1 MSMDKV
7 MDMNLLIS
15 LERVCEGMI
24 LGADV
29 LDKEG
34 RLLVTKDTMISSIII
49 DKLRN
54 FSGAKEIY
62 VKVSKNKLDI
72 TTVVE
77 LENGETLEVTSND
90 LNLEYSTERYII
102 KEKFEEMH
110 TSIKKSFDELSRNNT
125 GAEIKKELEKT
136 VEEIKTNLTVNVD
149 LLNEILDVKAVDEYL
164 YNHSLNVA
172 VISNLI
178 GKWTGLSQADL
189 DTLVLAGLVHDI
201 GKLKVDQK
209 VLYKPGKLTE
219 NEFSEMKKHP
229 AYSHKMLVEMG
240 YTDQKMLKAVT
251 LHHEKEDGTG
261 YPLGIS
267 GDRIPI
273 HAKILAVADIFDAM
287 TSNRVYKQRVSPFKV
302 LEMFQN
308 QTFGKLDYGII
319 MTFIKKFT
327 EYYVGSEVMLS
338 NGVKAKIVSLNTYEL
353 TKPLLITNEGK
364 FIDISKNREIQILD
378 FENQTVE

>member
-1 MSMDKV
+1 MDKV
-7 MDMNLLIS
+7 VSMNLLIP
-15 LERVCEGMI
+15 LERVCEGMV

-34 RLLVTKDTMISSIII
+34 RLIVTKDTMISSLIV

-54 FSGAKEIY
+54 FSGTKEVY
-62 VKVSKNKLDI
+62 VKVAKNKLDI
-72 TTVVE
+72 KTVVE
-77 LENGETLEVTSND
+77 LPSGETKEVLSSD
-90 LNLEYSTERYII
+90 LNLEYSQERYLI

-110 TSIKKSFDELSRNNT
+110 VSIKKSFDELSRNNT
-125 GAEIKKELEKT
+125 GTEIKKELEKT
-136 VEEIKTNLTVNVD
+136 VEEIKNSLSVNVD

-178 GKWTGLSQADL
+178 GKWIGLSQADL
-189 DTLVLAGLVHDI
+189 DILVLAGLVHDI
-201 GKLKVDQK
+201 GKLKVDQA
-209 VLYKPGKLTE
+209 VLHKPGRLTDS
-219 NEFSEMKKHP
+219 EFAEMKKHP

-261 YPLGIS
+261 YPLGIA

-273 HAKILAVADIFDAM
+273 HAKILAIADIFDAM
-287 TSNRVYKQRVSPFKV
+287 TSNRVYKERVSPFKV

-308 QTFGKLDYGII
+308 QTFGKLDYNII

-338 NGVKAKIVSLNTYEL
+338 NGEKAKIVSLNTYEL

-364 FIDISKNREIQILD
+364 FIDISKNRAIQILD
-378 FENQTVE
+378 FESKAAE